1 MSDQDAFDR
10 ILASLHEATLDD
22 ALWPTTSAL
31 IDEAVGSQGNTL
43 LVGDGPKDDIRVL
56 FVGLYYRGERRPDLE
71 REYLTV
77 YHPLDE
83 SIPRFRQLPD
93 SHVVH
98 ATHLYTAQEL
108 QTSVAYN
115 EGLRRLNGQD
125 GLRVRLDGPAG
136 SHISW
141 GLADPV
147 APGGWDS
154 PQLAL
159 IKGLLPHIRQFVRV
173 RQALGGA
180 EALGTAVTDLLD
192 TSRVGVLHLDRRGR
206 IVEAN
211 DHARRLLRH
220 GAGLSD
226 RGGELRAW
234 LPADQA
240 RLARLLAGAL
250 PASSAPAVG
259 GSLLLRRAPGAGAG
273 RGARHPRGRAA
284 AGLRRAARGRAGA
297 AGRAG
302 TPGAYRSRPGGHDPG
317 ADAGREPGG
326 GRAGGGPDRTR
337 HCRGHGAAGKLHPLA
352 PEAHLSQAGAH
363 PAGGVGPAGAGGH
376 RVRLSVAAPARAG
389 SPDWNVYF

>member
-1 MSDQDAFDR
+1 MSDQDAFNR
-10 ILASLHEATLDD
+10 ILASLYEATLDE
-22 ALWPTTSAL
+22 ALWPATSAL
-31 IDEAVGSQGNTL
+31 IDEAVGLQGNTL
-43 LVGDGPKDDIRVL
+43 LVGEGPKDDIRVL

-259 GSLLLRRAPGAGAG
+259 GSLLLRRAPGAAPVVVHVTPVGG
-273 RGARHPRGRAA
+273 PPPDYGARRVAALVLLVAPGRPARIDPALVATTLGLTRAESQVAARLA
-284 AGLRRAARGRAGA
+284 AGLTVRAIAEATGRQESSIHWHLKRIYRKLGLTRQAELVA
-297 AGRAG
+297 LVRAV
-302 TPGAYRSRPGGHDPG
+302 TAFAS
-317 ADAGREPGG
+317 A
-326 GRAGGGPDRTR
+326 
-337 HCRGHGAAGKLHPLA
+337 
-352 PEAHLSQAGAH
+352 
-363 PAGGVGPAGAGGH
+363 
-376 RVRLSVAAPARAG
+376 
-389 SPDWNVYF
+389 

>member
-31 IDEAVGSQGNTL
+31 IDEAVGIQGNTL

-98 ATHLYTAQEL
+98 APDLYTAQEL
-108 QTSVAYN
+108 KTSVAYN
-115 EGLRRLNGQD
+115 EGLRRLTGQD

-159 IKGLLPHIRQFVRV
+159 MKELLPHIRQFVRV
-173 RQALGGA
+173 RQALVGA
-180 EALGTAVTDLLD
+180 EALGMSVTDLLD
-192 TSRVGVLHLDRRGR
+192 TSRVGVIYLDRRGR

-211 DHARRLLRH
+211 DQARRLLRH
-220 GAGLSD
+220 DVGLSD
-226 RGGELRAW
+226 RERELRARR
-234 LPADQA
+234 PADQI
-240 RLARLLAGAL
+240 RLAQLLAGAL
-250 PASSAPAVG
+250 PASSAPAVS
-259 GSLLLRRAPGAGAG
+259 GSMLLRRAPGAAPVVVHVTPVGGPPPDYGAQRVAALVLLVAPG
-273 RGARHPRGRAA
+273 RPARIDPALVATTLGLTRAESQVA
-284 AGLRRAARGRAGA
+284 AGLA
-297 AGRAG
+297 AGQTVQAMAAATGRQESSIHWHLKRIYRKLGLVRQAELVELVRAV
-302 TPGAYRSRPGGHDPG
+302 TAFAS
-317 ADAGREPGG
+317 A
-326 GRAGGGPDRTR
+326 
-337 HCRGHGAAGKLHPLA
+337 
-352 PEAHLSQAGAH
+352 
-363 PAGGVGPAGAGGH
+363 
-376 RVRLSVAAPARAG
+376 
-389 SPDWNVYF
+389 

>member
-1 MSDQDAFDR
+1 MSDQDAFNR
-10 ILASLHEATLDD
+10 ILASLYEATLDE
-22 ALWPTTSAL
+22 ALWPATSAL
-31 IDEAVGSQGNTL
+31 IDEAVGLQGNTL
-43 LVGDGPKDDIRVL
+43 LVGEGPKDDIRVL

-98 ATHLYTAQEL
+98 APDLYTAQEL

-147 APGGWDS
+147 APGGWDA
-154 PQLAL
+154 PQVAL

-259 GSLLLRRAPGAGAG
+259 GSLLLRRAPGAAPVVVHVTPVGG
-273 RGARHPRGRAA
+273 PPPDYGARRVAALVLLVAPGRPARIDPALVATTLGLTRAESQVA
-284 AGLRRAARGRAGA
+284 AGLA
-297 AGRAG
+297 AGLTVRAIAEATG
-302 TPGAYRSRPGGHDPG
+302 RQESSIHWHLKRIYRKLGLTRQ
-317 ADAGREPGG
+317 AELVALV
-326 GRAGGGPDRTR
+326 RAVT
-337 HCRGHGAAGKLHPLA
+337 AFASA
-352 PEAHLSQAGAH
+352 
-363 PAGGVGPAGAGGH
+363 
-376 RVRLSVAAPARAG
+376 
-389 SPDWNVYF
+389 

>member
-1 MSDQDAFDR
+1 MSDQDVFDR
-10 ILASLHEATLDD
+10 ILASLYEATLDD
-22 ALWPTTSAL
+22 TYWPATSAL
-31 IDEAVGSQGNTL
+31 IDEAVGSLGNTL
-43 LVGDGPKDDIRVL
+43 LVGEGPKDDIRVL

-93 SHVVH
+93 SQVVH
-98 ATHLYTAQEL
+98 ATDLYTAQEL

-115 EGLRRLNGQD
+115 EGLRRLNGQN

-147 APGGWDS
+147 APGGWDA
-154 PQLAL
+154 PPLAL
-159 IKGLLPHIRQFVRV
+159 IKGLLPHIRQFIRV
-173 RQALGGA
+173 RQALVGA

-192 TSRVGVLHLDRRGR
+192 NSRVGVLHLDRRGR

-234 LPADQA
+234 MPADQA
-240 RLARLLAGAL
+240 QLARLLAGAL

-259 GSLLLRRAPGAGAG
+259 GSLLLRRAPGAAPVVVHVTPVGG
-273 RGARHPRGRAA
+273 PPPDYGARRVAALVLLVAPGRPARIDPALVATTLGLTQAESRVA
-284 AGLRRAARGRAGA
+284 AGLA
-297 AGRAG
+297 AGQTVRAIAAA
-302 TPGAYRSRPGGHDPG
+302 TRRKESSIHWHLKRIYRKLGLVRQ
-317 ADAGREPGG
+317 AELVQMV
-326 GRAGGGPDRTR
+326 RAVT
-337 HCRGHGAAGKLHPLA
+337 AFASA
-352 PEAHLSQAGAH
+352 
-363 PAGGVGPAGAGGH
+363 
-376 RVRLSVAAPARAG
+376 
-389 SPDWNVYF
+389 

>member
-1 MSDQDAFDR
+1 MSDQDAFNR
-10 ILASLHEATLDD
+10 ILASLYEATLDE
-22 ALWPTTSAL
+22 ALWPATSAL
-31 IDEAVGSQGNTL
+31 IDEAVGLQGNTL
-43 LVGDGPKDDIRVL
+43 LVGEGPKDDIRVL

-192 TSRVGVLHLDRRGR
+192 TSWVGVLHLDRRGR

-259 GSLLLRRAPGAGAG
+259 GSLLLRRAPGAAPVVVHVTPVGG
-273 RGARHPRGRAA
+273 PPPDYGARRVAALVLLVAPGRPARIDPALVATTLGLTRAESQVA
-284 AGLRRAARGRAGA
+284 AGLA
-297 AGRAG
+297 AGLTVRAIAAATG
-302 TPGAYRSRPGGHDPG
+302 RQESSIHWHLKRIYRKLGLTRQ
-317 ADAGREPGG
+317 AELVQLV
-326 GRAGGGPDRTR
+326 RAVT
-337 HCRGHGAAGKLHPLA
+337 AFASA
-352 PEAHLSQAGAH
+352 
-363 PAGGVGPAGAGGH
+363 
-376 RVRLSVAAPARAG
+376 
-389 SPDWNVYF
+389 

>member
-1 MSDQDAFDR
+1 MSDQDAFNR
-10 ILASLHEATLDD
+10 ILASLYEATLDE
-22 ALWPTTSAL
+22 ALWPATSAL
-31 IDEAVGSQGNTL
+31 IDEAVGLQGNTL
-43 LVGDGPKDDIRVL
+43 LVGEGPKDDIRVL

-259 GSLLLRRAPGAGAG
+259 GSLLLRRAPGAAPVVVHVTPVGG
-273 RGARHPRGRAA
+273 PPPDYGARRVAALVLLVAPGRPARIDPALVATTLGLTRAESQVA
-284 AGLRRAARGRAGA
+284 AGLA
-297 AGRAG
+297 AGLTVRAIAEATG
-302 TPGAYRSRPGGHDPG
+302 RQESSIHWHLKRIYRKLGLTRQ
-317 ADAGREPGG
+317 AELVALV
-326 GRAGGGPDRTR
+326 RAVT
-337 HCRGHGAAGKLHPLA
+337 AFASA
-352 PEAHLSQAGAH
+352 
-363 PAGGVGPAGAGGH
+363 
-376 RVRLSVAAPARAG
+376 
-389 SPDWNVYF
+389 

>member
-1 MSDQDAFDR
+1 M
-10 ILASLHEATLDD
+10 
-22 ALWPTTSAL
+22 P
-31 IDEAVGSQGNTL
+31 
-43 LVGDGPKDDIRVL
+43 
-56 FVGLYYRGERRPDLE
+56 PD
-71 REYLTV
+71 
-77 YHPLDE
+77 
-83 SIPRFRQLPD
+83 
-93 SHVVH
+93 
-98 ATHLYTAQEL
+98 LYTAQEL

-147 APGGWDS
+147 APGGWDA
-154 PQLAL
+154 PQVAL

-211 DHARRLLRH
+211 NHARRLLRH

-259 GSLLLRRAPGAGAG
+259 GSLLLRRAPGAAPVVVHVTPVGG
-273 RGARHPRGRAA
+273 PPPDYGARRVAALVLLVAPGRPARIDPALVATTLGLTRAESQVA
-284 AGLRRAARGRAGA
+284 AGLA
-297 AGRAG
+297 AGLTVRAI
-302 TPGAYRSRPGGHDPG
+302 A
-317 ADAGREPGG
+317 A
-326 GRAGGGPDRTR
+326 
-337 HCRGHGAAGKLHPLA
+337 GHGAAGELHPLA

-363 PAGGVGPAGAGGH
+363 PAGGVGRSWCGRSPRSPQRRGTRTG
-376 RVRLSVAAPARAG
+376 RLTRLECL
-389 SPDWNVYF
+389 F

>member
-1 MSDQDAFDR
+1 MSDQDAFNR
-10 ILASLHEATLDD
+10 ILASLYEATLDE
-22 ALWPTTSAL
+22 ALWPATSAL
-31 IDEAVGSQGNTL
+31 IDEAVGLQGNTL
-43 LVGDGPKDDIRVL
+43 LVGEGPKDDIRVL

-259 GSLLLRRAPGAGAG
+259 GSLLLRRAPGAAPVVVHVTPVGG
-273 RGARHPRGRAA
+273 PPPDYGARRVAALVLLVAPGRPARIDPALVATTLGLTRAESQVA
-284 AGLRRAARGRAGA
+284 AGLA
-297 AGRAG
+297 AGLTVRAIAEATG
-302 TPGAYRSRPGGHDPG
+302 RQESSIHWHLKRIYRKLGLTRQ
-317 ADAGREPGG
+317 AELVQLV
-326 GRAGGGPDRTR
+326 RAVT
-337 HCRGHGAAGKLHPLA
+337 AFASA
-352 PEAHLSQAGAH
+352 
-363 PAGGVGPAGAGGH
+363 
-376 RVRLSVAAPARAG
+376 
-389 SPDWNVYF
+389 

>member
-1 MSDQDAFDR
+1 MSDQDAFNR
-10 ILASLHEATLDD
+10 ILASLYEATLDE
-22 ALWPTTSAL
+22 ALWPATSAL
-31 IDEAVGSQGNTL
+31 IDEAVGLQGNTL
-43 LVGDGPKDDIRVL
+43 LVGEGPKDDIRVL

-259 GSLLLRRAPGAGAG
+259 GSLLLRRAPGAAPVVVHVTPVGG
-273 RGARHPRGRAA
+273 PPPDYGARRVAALVLLVAPGRPARIDPALVATTLGLTRAESQVA
-284 AGLRRAARGRAGA
+284 AGLA
-297 AGRAG
+297 AGLTVRAIAAATG
-302 TPGAYRSRPGGHDPG
+302 RQESSIHWHLKRIYRKLGLTRQ
-317 ADAGREPGG
+317 AELVALV
-326 GRAGGGPDRTR
+326 RAVT
-337 HCRGHGAAGKLHPLA
+337 AFASA
-352 PEAHLSQAGAH
+352 
-363 PAGGVGPAGAGGH
+363 
-376 RVRLSVAAPARAG
+376 
-389 SPDWNVYF
+389 

>member
-1 MSDQDAFDR
+1 MSDQDAFNR
-10 ILASLHEATLDD
+10 ILASLYEATLDE
-22 ALWPTTSAL
+22 ALWPATSAL
-31 IDEAVGSQGNTL
+31 IDEAVGLQGNTL
-43 LVGDGPKDDIRVL
+43 LVGEGPKDDIRVL

-147 APGGWDS
+147 APGGWDA
-154 PQLAL
+154 PQVAL

-259 GSLLLRRAPGAGAG
+259 GSLLLRRAPGAAPVVVHVTPVGG
-273 RGARHPRGRAA
+273 PPPDYGARRVAALVLLVAPGRPARIDPALVATTLGLTRAESQVA
-284 AGLRRAARGRAGA
+284 AGLA
-297 AGRAG
+297 AGLTVRAIAEATG
-302 TPGAYRSRPGGHDPG
+302 RQESSIHWHLKRIYRKLGLTRQ
-317 ADAGREPGG
+317 AELVQLV
-326 GRAGGGPDRTR
+326 RAVT
-337 HCRGHGAAGKLHPLA
+337 AFASA
-352 PEAHLSQAGAH
+352 
-363 PAGGVGPAGAGGH
+363 
-376 RVRLSVAAPARAG
+376 
-389 SPDWNVYF
+389 